1 MKIPTK
7 LVSAAAVA
15 AVTLMSAG
23 CGGSTTPVETFAEA
37 EDPVAADSTAWESV
51 KKGLNAMWGSTDC
64 LYSRSVPP
72 ASQDAPMSIRLTAW
86 RGERVSAQA
95 VLWSASGAQS
105 VVCATDD
112 FTSDGATLPAG
123 IATARFV
130 RYTIADKSDPKCVCP
145 RPQNHPAVLQP
156 DMLDSLDR
164 FDMAARTTRPVWI
177 TVNVPADAPAG
188 IYRSQ
193 ITVTRGDGCGKIR
206 LPFELEVQDRLLP
219 PPTEWRYHLD
229 LWQHPAAVARAEGV
243 ELWSDAHFEAL
254 VVLKFI
260 AGLVGRSSAMIADA
274 VHSLSDF
281 ATDVVVLLFV
291 RISRRPQDASYDY
304 GYGKYETIATL
315 IIGMALLVVGAGIA
329 YSGGSKI
336 YEALHGTELEAPSA
350 LAFWMAIIS
359 IAAKEACYRFT
370 VAAGR
375 KVGSQAV
382 IANAWH
388 HRSDAFSSIGTA
400 IGIGGA
406 IILGPRWR
414 ILDPAAAVIV
424 SLFIIKVA
432 VQLLRESFGELAEK
446 SLPPEVEQEIIQ
458 TTESVDGVSCIHNL
472 RTRRI
477 GNYLAIEMHVRLDG
491 SMTLAEAH
499 ERSSLVE
506 RRLKERYGAETY
518 VSIHVEPLK
527 NTPRDKQQA

>member
-1 MKIPTK
+1 MDSQSRTRTIYR
-7 LVSAAAVA
+7 
-15 AVTLMSAG
+15 VTLAGSA
-23 CGGSTTPVETFAEA
+23 
-37 EDPVAADSTAWESV
+37 
-51 KKGLNAMWGSTDC
+51 
-64 LYSRSVPP
+64 
-72 ASQDAPMSIRLTAW
+72 
-86 RGERVSAQA
+86 
-95 VLWSASGAQS
+95 
-105 VVCATDD
+105 
-112 FTSDGATLPAG
+112 
-123 IATARFV
+123 
-130 RYTIADKSDPKCVCP
+130 
-145 RPQNHPAVLQP
+145 
-156 DMLDSLDR
+156 
-164 FDMAARTTRPVWI
+164 
-177 TVNVPADAPAG
+177 VNV
-188 IYRSQ
+188 
-193 ITVTRGDGCGKIR
+193 
-206 LPFELEVQDRLLP
+206 
-219 PPTEWRYHLD
+219 
-229 LWQHPAAVARAEGV
+229 
-243 ELWSDAHFEAL
+243 AL

-336 YEALHGTELEAPSA
+336 YEALNGAELEAPSA

-359 IAAKEACYRFT
+359 IAAKEGCYRFT

-424 SLFIIKVA
+424 SLFIIKIA
-432 VQLLRESFGELAEK
+432 VQLL
-446 SLPPEVEQEIIQ
+446 QEIVRI
-458 TTESVDGVSCIHNL
+458 TEGVDGISGIHNL

-499 ERSSLVE
+499 DRSSLVE

-518 VSIHVEPLK
+518 VSIHIEPLK

>member
-72 ASQDAPMSIRLTAW
+72 ASQDAPKSIRLTAW

-243 ELWSDAHFEAL
+243 ELKTDRTDLQFTPEAREHHDHFGVDVWTRHPERFGAQLMELTIAAALRTLMAEHRSEVPKALRGAVQKIVLVHRADYRRRAFRTKRELVTVHRIGEGIHFLFDDVGHFAHAARKDAR
-254 VVLKFI
+254 VLKNRRADLLIAVALKHVDGRRLNILPNRSVLRKHVVHALDAGKFFFSHDFDEMGAAARDAAHGI
-260 AGLVGRSSAMIADA
+260 AGPG
-274 VHSLSDF
+274 
-281 ATDVVVLLFV
+281 TY
-291 RISRRPQDASYDY
+291 RP
-304 GYGKYETIATL
+304 
-315 IIGMALLVVGAGIA
+315 
-329 YSGGSKI
+329 
-336 YEALHGTELEAPSA
+336 
-350 LAFWMAIIS
+350 
-359 IAAKEACYRFT
+359 
-370 VAAGR
+370 
-375 KVGSQAV
+375 
-382 IANAWH
+382 
-388 HRSDAFSSIGTA
+388 
-400 IGIGGA
+400 
-406 IILGPRWR
+406 
-414 ILDPAAAVIV
+414 
-424 SLFIIKVA
+424 
-432 VQLLRESFGELAEK
+432 
-446 SLPPEVEQEIIQ
+446 
-458 TTESVDGVSCIHNL
+458 
-472 RTRRI
+472 
-477 GNYLAIEMHVRLDG
+477 
-491 SMTLAEAH
+491 
-499 ERSSLVE
+499 
-506 RRLKERYGAETY
+506 
-518 VSIHVEPLK
+518 
-527 NTPRDKQQA
+527 